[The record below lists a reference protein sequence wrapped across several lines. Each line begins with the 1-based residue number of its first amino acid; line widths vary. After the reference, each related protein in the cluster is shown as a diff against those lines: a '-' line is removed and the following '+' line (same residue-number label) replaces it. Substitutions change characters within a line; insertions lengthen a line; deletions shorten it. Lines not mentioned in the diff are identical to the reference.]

1 MNISTSNS
9 SVISSNRKFAFQ
21 TGLKTILCVLPKVT
35 GGGAERFLITFL
47 KHIDRNQYN
56 LAVVLARRD
65 GGFDHEI
72 PNDIPVYVLFERDS
86 STKYLAPTGPFRYV
100 PALKNVIKEINPDAI
115 ISFGSLLNG
124 AVALAGKI
132 ANFKNPIILIEA
144 IHESSEMAQHSAIE
158 KLSRSQFLRWTYK
171 MASAVVAVSDDI
183 AVDLRNNFDISENIH
198 VIHYG
203 ISLENVRNLSQKPV
217 NHPWLHPERKHK
229 VIVACGR
236 LVKQKGF
243 NILIEAI
250 HKLSSE
256 IKLILVGDGDEKD
269 NLTQKIRDLNLQQRV
284 DLVGYDRNPYRYI
297 VASDAFVMPSLWE
310 GLPIV
315 LLEALSLGVPII
327 ASDCPTG
334 PKEILN
340 HGECGVLVEPNNSQL
355 LAREIEKLIFNPDL
369 GQELSKRAIANSEK
383 FAAEKS
389 TNNYL
394 NLIAN
399 LGGW

>member
-1 MNISTSNS
+1 MKVDTSNS
-9 SVISSNRKFAFQ
+9 VVISINSKLDFKS
-21 TGLKTILCVLPKVT
+21 GLKTILCVLPKVT

-47 KHIDRNQYN
+47 KHIDRTQYN
-56 LAVVLARRD
+56 LAVVLARRG

-72 PNDIPVYVLFERDS
+72 PNDIPVYVLFERDI

-100 PALKNVIKEINPDAI
+100 PALTNVIKEINPDAI

-124 AVALAGKI
+124 SVALAGKI
-132 ANFKNPIILIEA
+132 ANFKSPIVVIEA
-144 IHESSEMAQHSAIE
+144 IHESSEIAQHNAVE
-158 KLSRSQFLRWTYK
+158 KWMRSQFLGWTYK
-171 MASAVVAVSDDI
+171 MVSAVVAVSEDI
-183 AVDLRNNFDISENIH
+183 AIDLRKNFDISENAR

-203 ISLENVRNLSQKPV
+203 ISLKDVRNLANEPV
-217 NHPWLHPERKHK
+217 NHAWLNMNRKHK

-243 NILIEAI
+243 NVLIEAMS
-250 HKLSSE
+250 KLSSE
-256 IKLILVGDGDEKD
+256 IKLILVGDGSEKD
-269 NLTQKIRDLNLQQRV
+269 NLIQQISNLNLQGRI

-297 VASDAFVMPSLWE
+297 AKSDAFVMPSLWE

-315 LLEALSLGVPII
+315 LLEALSIGIPII

-340 HGECGVLVEPNNSQL
+340 NGECGLLVEANNSDL
-355 LAREIEKLIFNPDL
+355 LAQAIEQLVFNASLSQKL
-369 GQELSKRAIANSEK
+369 SMCAIANSEK
-383 FAAEKS
+383 FAAEIS
-389 TNNYL
+389 TQNYL
-394 NLIAN
+394 NLIAD

>member
-1 MNISTSNS
+1 M
-9 SVISSNRKFAFQ
+9 
-21 TGLKTILCVLPKVT
+21 
-35 GGGAERFLITFL
+35 
-47 KHIDRNQYN
+47 
-56 LAVVLARRD
+56 
-65 GGFDHEI
+65 
-72 PNDIPVYVLFERDS
+72 
-86 STKYLAPTGPFRYV
+86 
-100 PALKNVIKEINPDAI
+100 
-115 ISFGSLLNG
+115 
-124 AVALAGKI
+124 
-132 ANFKNPIILIEA
+132 IEA